1 MISRASRPA
10 GFTLIELLVVVTIL
24 GLALA
29 LIAEH
34 GPLRRS
40 ALERA
45 AIVSDLTSGLREAR
59 ARAIAGNRPISVDF
73 DVGHHTW
80 RIDDLPRHALPSSLK
95 IAILTTVGEVRD
107 EENAGIRFEPDGS
120 STGGR
125 IALDDGRRKIAITV
139 DWLSGAVTATREN

>member
-1 MISRASRPA
+1 MISRGSRSA

-34 GPLRRS
+34 GPLRSS

-45 AIVSDLTSGLREAR
+45 AVISDLTRGLREAR
-59 ARAIAGNRPISVDF
+59 ARAIAANRPVSVDF
-73 DVGHHTW
+73 DVAHHTW
-80 RIDDLPRHALPSSLK
+80 QIGDLPRHTLPPSLK
-95 IAILTTVGEVRD
+95 ITILTTVGEAHGY
-107 EENAGIRFEPDGS
+107 ENAGIRFEPDGS

-125 IALDDGRRKIAITV
+125 IDLDDGRRKIAITV
-139 DWLSGAVTATREN
+139 DWLSGAVSATREN